1 MPLSHSMFL
10 LERHLLRRKYIVAL
24 AFLADLQTSA
34 WTYIAN
40 DYPQHLQTHCAGSA
54 GVLVNHRS
62 NHMSYSQIALYLLF
76 VLQALDALSTIIALR
91 KPSLTEANPLLA
103 PLFKLFG
110 VLPTML
116 VAKAVL
122 AGYLFYVQ
130 AWVPVQVLLLLSAGY
145 AYVVYNNFKL
155 IRSN

>member
-1 MPLSHSMFL
+1 MNYPLNIL
-10 LERHLLRRKYIVAL
+10 LAL
-24 AFLADLQTSA
+24 QLADL
-34 WTYIAN
+34 
-40 DYPQHLQTHCAGSA
+40 
-54 GVLVNHRS
+54 V
-62 NHMSYSQIALYLLF
+62 
-76 VLQALDALSTIIALR
+76 STVIALR
-91 KPSLTEANPLLA
+91 KPNLVESNPLLA

-110 VLPTML
+110 VLPVML

>member
-1 MPLSHSMFL
+1 MNYPLNIL
-10 LERHLLRRKYIVAL
+10 LAL
-24 AFLADLQTSA
+24 QLADQ
-34 WTYIAN
+34 
-40 DYPQHLQTHCAGSA
+40 
-54 GVLVNHRS
+54 V
-62 NHMSYSQIALYLLF
+62 
-76 VLQALDALSTIIALR
+76 STVIALR
-91 KPSLTEANPLLA
+91 KPNLVESNPLLA

-110 VLPTML
+110 VLPVML

>member
-1 MPLSHSMFL
+1 M
-10 LERHLLRRKYIVAL
+10 
-24 AFLADLQTSA
+24 
-34 WTYIAN
+34 
-40 DYPQHLQTHCAGSA
+40 
-54 GVLVNHRS
+54 NHP
-62 NHMSYSQIALYLLF
+62 LYLLF
-76 VLQALDALSTIIALR
+76 ALQALDLITTVIALR
-91 KPSLTEANPLLA
+91 KPSLVESNPLLA

-110 VLPTML
+110 VLPVML

-130 AWVPVQVLLLLSAGY
+130 AWVPVQVLLMLSAGY

>member
-1 MPLSHSMFL
+1 M
-10 LERHLLRRKYIVAL
+10 
-24 AFLADLQTSA
+24 
-34 WTYIAN
+34 N
-40 DYPQHLQTHCAGSA
+40 YP
-54 GVLVNHRS
+54 
-62 NHMSYSQIALYLLF
+62 LYLLF
-76 VLQALDALSTIIALR
+76 ALQALDALSTIIALR
-91 KPSLTEANPLLA
+91 KPSLIESNPLLT
-103 PLFKLFG
+103 PLFKLIG
-110 VLPTML
+110 VLPVML

>member
-1 MPLSHSMFL
+1 M
-10 LERHLLRRKYIVAL
+10 
-24 AFLADLQTSA
+24 
-34 WTYIAN
+34 
-40 DYPQHLQTHCAGSA
+40 
-54 GVLVNHRS
+54 NHP
-62 NHMSYSQIALYLLF
+62 LYLLF
-76 VLQALDALSTIIALR
+76 ALQALDLITTVIALR
-91 KPSLTEANPLLA
+91 KPSLVESNPLLA

-110 VLPTML
+110 VLPVML

>member
-1 MPLSHSMFL
+1 MNLSLPLPL
-10 LERHLLRRKYIVAL
+10 LVLL
-24 AFLADLQTSA
+24 S
-34 WTYIAN
+34 
-40 DYPQHLQTHCAGSA
+40 
-54 GVLVNHRS
+54 
-62 NHMSYSQIALYLLF
+62 
-76 VLQALDALSTIIALR
+76 LQALDALSTIIALR

>member
-1 MPLSHSMFL
+1 M
-10 LERHLLRRKYIVAL
+10 
-24 AFLADLQTSA
+24 
-34 WTYIAN
+34 N
-40 DYPQHLQTHCAGSA
+40 YP
-54 GVLVNHRS
+54 
-62 NHMSYSQIALYLLF
+62 LYLLF
-76 VLQALDALSTIIALR
+76 LLQFLDALSTIIALR
-91 KPSLTEANPLLA
+91 KPSLVESNPLLA

-116 VAKAVL
+116 VAKAIL

>member
-1 MPLSHSMFL
+1 MNYPLYIL
-10 LERHLLRRKYIVAL
+10 LAL
-24 AFLADLQTSA
+24 QLADL
-34 WTYIAN
+34 
-40 DYPQHLQTHCAGSA
+40 
-54 GVLVNHRS
+54 V
-62 NHMSYSQIALYLLF
+62 
-76 VLQALDALSTIIALR
+76 STVIALR
-91 KPSLTEANPLLA
+91 KPNLVESNPLLA

-110 VLPTML
+110 VLPVML